1 MLVVV
6 GLPAFFIELGV
17 GQYARVGANKVF
29 GRMVPAFK
37 GLGYGMLLVR
47 FYVNI
52 YYVIV
57 CAWAFFYL
65 FVGFTSNLPWK
76 NCGNNKTNTIGCYS
90 IREIEAC
97 NAGNLTMN
105 MTYYDSRC
113 MTYPEFCS
121 KFDMTYLGDG
131 GEEICT
137 KGNVSLAFSS
147 LYMRVGPAE
156 DYFNRVAL
164 GLTYNYAGDQY
175 TWQVCTSLTSLELS
189 SFSQDFGGMQWE
201 LVGCLVLTWLLVVLS
216 LYKGVS
222 SLGKV
227 AYVITL
233 APYFVLTALL
243 IYAAQREVS
252 QESHLQ
258 SVLSAF

>member
-1 MLVVV
+1 MLLVV
-6 GLPAFFIELGV
+6 GLPAFFIELSV

-47 FYVNI
+47 FYVNV

-65 FVGFTSNLPWK
+65 FVGFTSHLPWK
-76 NCGNNKTNTIGCYS
+76 NCGDYETNTIGCYS
-90 IREIEAC
+90 KRELEAC
-97 NAGNLTMN
+97 NPPNSSTV
-105 MTYYDSRC
+105 MTYYNSSC
-113 MTYPEFCS
+113 LTYQDFCS
-121 KFDMTYLGDG
+121 GFNLNYEATDG
-131 GEEICT
+131 AEECISSE
-137 KGNVSLAFSS
+137 NVTSQFTD
-147 LYMRVGPAE
+147 LYKRVGPAE

-175 TWQVCTSLTSLELS
+175 TWQ
-189 SFSQDFGGMQWE
+189 DFGGMKWE
-201 LVGCLVLTWLLVVLS
+201 LVGCLVLTWLLVVLA
-216 LYKGVS
+216 LIRGVS

-243 IYAAQREVS
+243 IYAAPREVKV
-252 QESHLQ
+252 E
-258 SVLSAF
+258 

>member
-6 GLPAFFIELGV
+6 GLPAFFIELSV

-47 FYVNI
+47 FYVNV

-76 NCGNNKTNTIGCYS
+76 NCGDSDTNTIGCYS
-90 IREIEAC
+90 NRELEVC
-97 NAGNLTMN
+97 NSGSQVAN
-105 MTYYDSRC
+105 MTYYDSTC
-113 MTYPEFCS
+113 MNYTEFCS
-121 KFDMTYLGDG
+121 RFNLTYDLDG
-131 GEEICT
+131 TVENCT
-137 KGNVSLAFSS
+137 ISGSLTKEFKE

-175 TWQVCTSLTSLELS
+175 TWQ
-189 SFSQDFGGMQWE
+189 DFGGMQWE

-216 LYKGVS
+216 LYKGDT
-222 SLGKV
+222 K
-227 AYVITL
+227 TL
-233 APYFVLTALL
+233 TV
-243 IYAAQREVS
+243 
-252 QESHLQ
+252 
-258 SVLSAF
+258 